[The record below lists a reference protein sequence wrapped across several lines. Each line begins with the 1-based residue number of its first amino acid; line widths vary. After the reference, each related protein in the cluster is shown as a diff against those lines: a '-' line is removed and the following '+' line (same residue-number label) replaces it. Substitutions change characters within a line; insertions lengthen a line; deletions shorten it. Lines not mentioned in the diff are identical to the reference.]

1 MVPSASFRPPLTST
15 LAEPMNAQDVVTL
28 LHESIRTSKQAG
40 TAGVS
45 IERLEAFAHEIE
57 KIVNE
62 SPAQTGLSEQELEH
76 YKAKINSWLASQQ
89 RAHEWN
95 LEMLRSTI
103 AIAQSALKS
112 SLLINGA
119 AAVALLAFIGNV
131 WSSKEHIPTVL
142 GVANAMGFFVS
153 GVLTAAVA
161 AGFAYFAQ
169 AGYGNEFGRASRFI
183 GVCGHAL
190 TTICVI
196 SSYVLFGYASYLAYH
211 AFICHIG

>member
-1 MVPSASFRPPLTST
+1 
-15 LAEPMNAQDVVTL
+15 MNAQDVVTL
-28 LHESIRTSKQAG
+28 LHESIRTSKQSG
-40 TAGVS
+40 TTGVS

-62 SPAQTGLSEQELEH
+62 SPAQTGLSEQELEF
-76 YKAKINSWLASQQ
+76 YKAKLNAWLQSQQ

-131 WSSKEHIPTVL
+131 WSSKVHIPTVL

-153 GVLTAAVA
+153 GVLTSAVA
-161 AGFAYFAQ
+161 AGFAYLAQ
-169 AGYGNEFGRASRFI
+169 AGYGNEFGRASRLI
-183 GVCGHAL
+183 GVSGHVL

>member
-1 MVPSASFRPPLTST
+1 
-15 LAEPMNAQDVVTL
+15 MNAQDVVKL
-28 LHESIRTSKQAG
+28 LHESILTSKRAG

-62 SPAQTGLSEQELEH
+62 SPAQTALSEQELEY
-76 YKAKINSWLASQQ
+76 YKAKLNSWLASQQ

-161 AGFAYFAQ
+161 AGFAYLAQ
-169 AGYGNEFGRASRFI
+169 AGYGNEFGHASRFI
-183 GVCGHAL
+183 GVSGHAL
-190 TTICVI
+190 AAAGVI